1 LFNIFF
7 SAVLVGEAVPN
18 SSDAKGYSHSLYEF
32 GDLFKMRVVGGFEKL
47 EKDHFGPADIHAERR
62 LNGGGPGTGQ

>member
-18 SSDAKGYSHSLYEF
+18 SSDVKGYSHSLYEF
-32 GDLFKMRVVGGFEKL
+32 GDLFKMRVVSGFEKL
-47 EKDHFGPADIHAERR
+47 EKGHFGAADIHAGRR
-62 LNGGGPGTGQ
+62 VNGGGSATGQ